1 MGQVGRRVS
10 GQVWAHVGQPFGSAH
25 YDLVIVGAGRM
36 GAALARFLRELA
48 PQLSLL
54 LAEEGG
60 LPNEEGATILAPGVW
75 HADVPPAQLARAEE
89 TRALLGDVLNV
100 CGLLDLSAEGGADL
114 SPVSELWT
122 PELAALIDPGVLP
135 FARLDARAGTY
146 SAGSVTL
153 ANANAAI
160 HGGADLMLNVR
171 AELCGTGADGLVAG
185 GPAHVRLHRLS
196 VTNMHEVI
204 VAQSVSVTAGRVIVA
219 AGAAGPHLA
228 EVGLG
233 VVTPHRMAYRQT
245 PRLEVHSAPGSPVL
259 CCAGLLLRPRDGGY
273 TVIPPIPHPDPWG
286 YVPTGGR
293 LVGVPVGMRRETL
306 DALLENMD
314 GLSVLAGEGLVLGRS
329 IADIPGAWIAL
340 PDGGWPLWKRLDA
353 AHWLLLGGE
362 QADLTGL
369 SVARELAAELSS

>member
-1 MGQVGRRVS
+1 MS
-10 GQVWAHVGQPFGSAH
+10 GTVWAHVGQPFESAH

-36 GAALARFLRELA
+36 GAALARSVRELA

-75 HADVPPAQLARAEE
+75 HADVPPSQLARAEK
-89 TRALLGDVLNV
+89 TRALLGDALNV
-100 CGLLDLSAEGGADL
+100 CGLIDLSAEAREGF
-114 SPVSELWT
+114 SPVSQVWT
-122 PELAALIDPGVLP
+122 PELAALIDPQVLP
-135 FARLDARAGTY
+135 FARLDTRAGTY

-153 ANANAAI
+153 ASANAAI

-171 AELCGTGADGLVAG
+171 AELCGTDPAG
-185 GPAHVRLHRLS
+185 RAQVQLHRLS

-204 VAQSVSVTAGRVIVA
+204 VAQSVMVTAGRVIVA
-219 AGAAGPHLA
+219 AGAGGPHLA

-233 VVTPHRMAYRQT
+233 TVTPHRTAYRQT
-245 PRLEVHSAPGSPVL
+245 PRLEVGSTAGSPVL
-259 CCAGLLLRPRDGGY
+259 RHAGLLLRPRDGGY
-273 TVIPPIPHPDPWG
+273 TVVPPIVHPDPWG

-293 LVGVPVGMRRETL
+293 LVGVPVGLRRETL
-306 DALLENMD
+306 DALLDNMD

-329 IADIPGAWIAL
+329 VADVPGAWVAL
-340 PDGGWPLWKRLDA
+340 PDWNVEGGGWPLWQRLDA

-362 QADLTGL
+362 HADLTGL
-369 SVARELAAELSS
+369 SVARELAVELTG